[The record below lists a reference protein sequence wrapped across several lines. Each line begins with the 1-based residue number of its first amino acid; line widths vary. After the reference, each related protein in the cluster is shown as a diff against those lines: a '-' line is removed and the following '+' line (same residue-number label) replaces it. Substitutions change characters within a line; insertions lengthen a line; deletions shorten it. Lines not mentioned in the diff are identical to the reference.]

1 MENKPTYLEIHPK
14 FKLNG
19 CSLTKDDLY
28 IVAYSYIKE
37 GDESEKPVGKF
48 LLDWLDEN
56 SDIEMHT
63 SGSTGI
69 PKLIRVSKQSMVNS
83 ALASGVF
90 FDLHDGNRILNCL
103 PMKYVAGKMMFVRS
117 FVLGLEMDFVPPSL
131 QPLKKVEGCYDF
143 CAMVP
148 LQAQNSL
155 RDLHHIKKLIVGGAK
170 INAKLEK
177 QLLKLTKTECYET
190 FGMTE
195 TVSHI
200 AAKKVGE
207 KMFRLMPNISI
218 EMDDRDCLIINA
230 PLLLENPIVT
240 NDLVEIV
247 ENDRFKF
254 LGRLDNVINSGGVKI
269 NPELVEEK
277 LIHKITPRFLIC
289 GKVDSDL
296 GQKVVLLIESEPYTI
311 EESTFDRLD
320 KFEKPKEIHFIKQF
334 KEAENGKLLRKE
346 TLALVKNL
354 K

>member
-1 MENKPTYLEIHPK
+1 MKSTTYMDIHPK

-19 CSLTKDDLY
+19 HHLSKDDLY
-28 IVAYSYIKE
+28 VVAYSYIKE
-37 GDESEKPVGKF
+37 GDDSEKHVGEF
-48 LLDWLDEN
+48 ILDWLDEK
-56 SDIEMHT
+56 SYIEMHT

-83 ALASGVF
+83 ALASGAF
-90 FDLHDGNRILNCL
+90 FDLQYGSKILNCL

-131 QPLKKVEGCYDF
+131 HPLEKLEECYDF

-155 RDLHHIKKLIVGGAK
+155 PELHKIRKLIVGGAK

-177 QLLKLTKTECYET
+177 QLLRLNKTECYET

-207 KMFRLMPNISI
+207 KAFRLMPNITI
-218 EMDDRDCLIINA
+218 ETDDRNCLVIHA
-230 PLLLENPIVT
+230 PLLIDEPIIT

-247 ENDRFKF
+247 DGNTFKF

-269 NPELVEEK
+269 NPEEVEEK
-277 LIHKITPRFLIC
+277 LIDKINSRFMIC
-289 GKVDSDL
+289 GKPDLDL
-296 GQKVVLLIESEPYTI
+296 GEKVVLLIESEPFAI
-311 EESTFDRLD
+311 ENNIFDSLD
-320 KFEKPKEIHFIKQF
+320 KFEKPKEIHFVQQF
-334 KEAENGKLLRKE
+334 KDSNNGKLLRRE
-346 TLALVKNL
+346 TLSLV
-354 K
+354 